1 MRRRRSAA
9 AALAVALV
17 LLHSCAVPT
26 QAGRLG
32 VRDEGSSPAPESPLL
47 GAIHFGEME
56 SIDPFARS
64 QKQEVEGTGGQAE
77 TAAEPGGQ
85 EEEGEKKET
94 IAEMLGDVL
103 DEEFKKEGE
112 QKEGVGKQFN
122 ETVASSEGTQ
132 ETVVI
137 ISSSKKKGN
146 STAAAAAA
154 AAAAEEEGQKE
165 GKEEQD
171 TSAAASGSSGLSD
184 LATAAHSW
192 VVGGTGSLGGGVA
205 MAGSAAAHAAA
216 AAEEQGGGEGSAAA
230 AEEADKAAAEEADKA
245 AAEKAEKAEKKKE
258 LEEKIEAA
266 AETDV
271 DRIIDSKDNEY
282 VLSKPSDET
291 AGMNLDPHLVKDLT
305 VLIAASALGG
315 LVMSSLGQPAINGYF
330 IAGSLVGP
338 GGLKLIKEI
347 VQMQSVAQLGV
358 QLLLFT
364 LGLEFSL
371 TKLRAVRNVALLGG
385 LLQTALFAMLAGL
398 GAKLIGTG
406 AAQGAFVGAMVAMSS
421 TSIVV
426 KVLAD
431 YRAQNTQ
438 QGQITIGT
446 LIMQDCLVGLLFAF
460 MPVLATA
467 GGGAGFD
474 LSLLVTVMARVAG
487 KLAVLG
493 VGALV
498 VSRTVL
504 PPTTRWLARRY
515 GADSF
520 QLAAIAFCL
529 LCALASARQGVSAEL
544 GAFVAG
550 VMLSATEQQETV
562 LHHLEPVT
570 QFFLA
575 LFISSTGLVL
585 SPMFLLHHLPLLAV
599 GATLVIISKTIL
611 ISAVVSA
618 FHYPAITALAVGLNL
633 SQIGEFVFVL
643 LSVANQQALLADNVY
658 LLLMGITALTLL
670 VTPLLLQFS
679 NSFLLPKA
687 ARSYPNGPSAG
698 DLEMAGGSPSKR
710 RPSAGGGEP
719 LKESP
724 APEPAPAGASPRSGS
739 GELLLGST
747 LTYRNTEGSPSE
759 VLLSQGVGSTGV
771 QAARGKLGHRPP
783 AHRMV
788 RVLAHSAGGAEP
800 SPGRA
805 GSGGGGGELAG
816 AGAMAGLL
824 AAR

>member
-1 MRRRRSAA
+1 MRRLGRAA
-9 AALAVALV
+9 AALAAVLV
-17 LLHSCAVPT
+17 LLQCFAAPA

-32 VRDEGSSPAPESPLL
+32 LRDEDSPPPPESPRL

-56 SIDPFARS
+56 SIDPFERS
-64 QKQEVEGTGGQAE
+64 RKQEVEEAGGQSAI
-77 TAAEPGGQ
+77 AGEPGGL

-94 IAEMLGDVL
+94 IAEMLEDVL

-146 STAAAAAA
+146 YTAAAAAA
-154 AAAAEEEGQKE
+154 GDEKAAAAEQ
-165 GKEEQD
+165 
-171 TSAAASGSSGLSD
+171 SSPAAAGDHGHSGSP
-184 LATAAHSW
+184 HSW

-205 MAGSAAAHAAA
+205 LAGGAASAAAADEDAAGDGSAAA
-216 AAEEQGGGEGSAAA
+216 AAE
-230 AEEADKAAAEEADKA
+230 KAG
-245 AAEKAEKAEKKKE
+245 KAEKKKQ
-258 LEEKIEAA
+258 LEEKLEAA
-266 AETDV
+266 AEADV

-305 VLIAASALGG
+305 VLIAASAVGG
-315 LVMSSLGQPAINGYF
+315 LALSTLGQPAINGYF

-347 VQMQSVAQLGV
+347 VQVQSVAQLGV

-398 GAKLIGTG
+398 GAKLIGTS

-426 KVLAD
+426 KVLTD

-467 GGGAGFD
+467 AGGSGFD

-487 KLAVLG
+487 KLAVLA
-493 VGALV
+493 VGALAV
-498 VSRTVL
+498 ARTVL
-504 PPTTRWLARRY
+504 PPATRWLARRY

-520 QLAAIAFCL
+520 QLAAISFCL
-529 LCALASARQGVSAEL
+529 LCALATARQGVSAEL

-562 LHHLEPVT
+562 LHHLEPLT

-585 SPMFLLHHLPLLAV
+585 SPTFLLHHLPLLAA
-599 GATLVIISKTIL
+599 GATLVVISKTVL

-618 FHYPAITALAVGLNL
+618 FHYPPLTALAVGLNL

-670 VTPLLLQFS
+670 VTPLLLQLS
-679 NSFLLPKA
+679 NTFLLPKA
-687 ARSYPNGPSAG
+687 TRGHPNGGGAG
-698 DLEMAGGSPSKR
+698 DLEMSGGSPSKR
-710 RPSAGGGEP
+710 RPSAGGEP

-724 APEPAPAGASPRSGS
+724 TPEPTPLGASPRSNS
-739 GELLLGST
+739 GELLLGSS
-747 LTYRNTEGSPSE
+747 LTFRSTEASPSE
-759 VLLSQGVGSTGV
+759 VLLS

-783 AHRMV
+783 THRLV
-788 RVLAHSAGGAEP
+788 QLLAHSASGAEP
-800 SPGRA
+800 SPGR
-805 GSGGGGGELAG
+805 GVSGGEAGVGGT
-816 AGAMAGLL
+816 MAGLL
-824 AAR
+824 SSR